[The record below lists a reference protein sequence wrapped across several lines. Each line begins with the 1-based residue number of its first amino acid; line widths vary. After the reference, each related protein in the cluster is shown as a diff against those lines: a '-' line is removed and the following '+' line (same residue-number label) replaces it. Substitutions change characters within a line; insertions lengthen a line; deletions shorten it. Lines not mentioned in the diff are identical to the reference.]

1 MFLFACTYTITK
13 FSKTF
18 YSSKFLISTMIK
30 FSQNLSI
37 YKFSTLLT
45 RHILDRGHR
54 YRRWRWLD
62 IRLWLKLRQF
72 LLLALHRAFGKT
84 FRKLRGHEGHLH
96 GLLGRRL
103 MLDRGW
109 VCLWEDRHVWVFI
122 YTCGLSLLPIEGPS
136 LIVFYCSLSRESF
149 SHFFTRI
156 VKLFREITN
165 K

>member
-1 MFLFACTYTITK
+1 
-13 FSKTF
+13 
-18 YSSKFLISTMIK
+18 MIK
-30 FSQNLSI
+30 YSRNLSF
-37 YKFSTLLT
+37 YKFSTFLKLLT

-62 IRLWLKLRQF
+62 ICLWLKLCQF
-72 LLLALHRAFGKT
+72 LLLALHRTFGKT
-84 FRKLRGHEGHLH
+84 FRKLRGNEGHLH

-149 SHFFTRI
+149 SHFFYKNSKTLQKKYQKSNLIGDVQWMRL
-156 VKLFREITN
+156 VWFFAHFA
-165 K
+165 